1 MFLGEVLKNIPK
13 KYLRSFSRS
22 SLTRIIEKRLS
33 FRVENEVSQISR
45 NRGQNYIHQFFL
57 SAAQKI
63 FLLVRCLLLLL
74 LNSAACRAARNLLGK
89 VSKKLYAISKTRS
102 DSSLLA
108 SVVFKNRTTQT
119 PKLYDKVH

>member
-1 MFLGEVLKNIPK
+1 M
-13 KYLRSFSRS
+13 
-22 SLTRIIEKRLS
+22 TRIIEKRLS

-63 FLLVRCLLLLL
+63 ILLVRCLLLLL
-74 LNSAACRAARNLLGK
+74 LNSAASRATRNLLGK

-119 PKLYDKVH
+119 PKLYNKDPGIVH